1 MTAAL
6 LPSQWKPRPF
16 PCFESWSR
24 HQSQGAKMLERK
36 AERDQPRT
44 AQGGQPKPVLA
55 TMPSPL
61 DLWNRYVE
69 DFVPPYAG
77 TLRDYRELLRLA
89 KGRKVIILNGSVGRR
104 QRYRDLVFA
113 ILLKVFRRHPPPV
126 LMQDATWEPGS
137 DSLARDFPFLKPL
150 LPKVARLVISLL
162 DGPHMRYAVLS
173 TDEVR
178 TFPQVWGVDP
188 HRVVFQPFPY
198 TLGSYEGM
206 PTRDG
211 GYLFAGGNSMRD
223 YDLLE
228 EALQGTGTPTRMA
241 TSWKPTRNLPHVEAR
256 STSHDEFMQ
265 LLANARAVVV
275 PMRKMVRSAGQ
286 QTYMNAMVLGK
297 PVIVTEAPGVRD
309 YIIDGVTGVIVP
321 RDAAALRAAIL
332 HAMDP
337 ANAGFYAKMV
347 QRARDDVLSRFT
359 EKHYRFGLLLNAGV
373 IDREEFERSIAPE
386 LPEQQFSRAAA

>member
-1 MTAAL
+1 MLEHKAA
-6 LPSQWKPRPF
+6 SAQQVIEIKPR
-16 PCFESWSR
+16 
-24 HQSQGAKMLERK
+24 
-36 AERDQPRT
+36 
-44 AQGGQPKPVLA
+44 GQRKPVLA
-55 TMPSPL
+55 TMPSSL
-61 DLWNRYVE
+61 ALWNKYVE

-77 TLRDYRELLRLA
+77 TLKDYRELLQLA
-89 KGRKVIILNGSVGRR
+89 KDREVIILNGSVGRR
-104 QRYRDLVFA
+104 QRYRDVVFA
-113 ILLKVFRRHPPPV
+113 IILKWFRRNPPPV
-126 LMQDATWEPGS
+126 LMQDATWEPTS
-137 DSLARDFPFLKPL
+137 DSLLRDYPFLAPW
-150 LPKVARLVISLL
+150 LPRLARFAISLL

-173 TDEVR
+173 TDEVK

-188 HRVVFQPFPY
+188 HRVVFQPFPH
-198 TLGSYEGM
+198 TLGKYRGM
-206 PTRDG
+206 PTRDD

-228 EALQGTGTPTRMA
+228 EALQGTGVPTHMA
-241 TSWKPTRNLPHVEAR
+241 TSWTPKRNLVHVEAR
-256 STSHDEFMQ
+256 STSHEEFMQ
-265 LLANARAVVV
+265 LLANARVVVV

-286 QTYMNAMVLGK
+286 QTYLNAMLLGK

-347 QRARDDVLSRFT
+347 ERAREDVLNRFT

-373 IDREEFERSIAPE
+373 ISREQFEQAVAPEREENP
-386 LPEQQFSRAAA
+386 LSRAAA